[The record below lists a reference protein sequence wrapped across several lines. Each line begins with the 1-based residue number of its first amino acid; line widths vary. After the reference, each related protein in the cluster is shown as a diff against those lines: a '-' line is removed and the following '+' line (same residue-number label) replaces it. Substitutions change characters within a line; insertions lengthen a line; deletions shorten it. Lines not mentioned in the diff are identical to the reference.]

1 MADLSRISV
10 VLPSLDPD
18 EKLDA
23 VIDGLLEYGFTD
35 IILVNDGSKPENL
48 PRFQHAADTHKE
60 VHLLHHEVNRGKGA
74 ALKTAFAYF
83 LENRPQGLGVVT
95 VDGDNQHHPEDTR
108 TCCERMLET
117 GNVVLGCRN
126 FNLPHV
132 PPRSRFGNHTTSFV
146 FKVFC
151 GMKLSD
157 TQTGLRAIPRSAVE
171 RFLKVSGDRFEYETN
186 MLLAMKT
193 MGIPYEEV
201 EIRTVYIEE
210 NKSSHFHAIKD
221 SWRIYKLILKHF
233 FRYTLSSFACACVD
247 TGAFALLDHVLAGAS
262 ALVQGTVPYVG
273 ARIVSSLL
281 NFFLNQKLV
290 FESEVK
296 TGKAQI
302 LTTVKG
308 QAPKLYDCEIL
319 SVAAGRKTRNLVIEI
334 TDENL
339 LEISGGVVQGMSG
352 SPIIQNGKLGGA
364 MTHVLVEDPKKGYG
378 IFAQTM
384 PNEAENAAKV
394 IKKAS

>member
-1 MADLSRISV
+1 MQLSDVSV

-83 LENRPQGLGVVT
+83 LENRPEGKGVVT

-108 TCCERMLET
+108 ACAERMLET
-117 GNVVLGCRN
+117 SKVILGCRD

-132 PPRSRFGNHTTSFV
+132 PKRSRFGNHTTSLV
-146 FKVFC
+146 FKLFC
-151 GMKLSD
+151 GMTLSD
-157 TQTGLRAIPRSAVE
+157 TQTGLRAIPRSAME
-171 RFLKVSGDRFEYETN
+171 KFLTVYGDRFEYETN

-201 EIRTVYIEE
+201 KIRTVYIEE

-221 SWRIYKLILKHF
+221 SWRIYKLILAHF
-233 FRYTLSSFACACVD
+233 FRYTVSSLVSACVD
-247 TGAFALLDHVLAGAS
+247 TGMFALLDHVLRFAS
-262 ALVQGTVPYVG
+262 AAVHDTVPYVG
-273 ARIVSSLL
+273 ARVVSSLL
-281 NFFLNQKLV
+281 NFFLNKKVV
-290 FESEVK
+290 FQSEEK
-296 TGKAQI
+296 TGKAMLKYYLLAVPQMAAQML
-302 LTTVKG
+302 LTNGLYRLLGISNSAGGLRTLWYVIVMVCLYFISYTIQQRWVFVK
-308 QAPKLYDCEIL
+308 QDK
-319 SVAAGRKTRNLVIEI
+319 
-334 TDENL
+334 
-339 LEISGGVVQGMSG
+339 Q
-352 SPIIQNGKLGGA
+352 
-364 MTHVLVEDPKKGYG
+364 
-378 IFAQTM
+378 
-384 PNEAENAAKV
+384 
-394 IKKAS
+394 